1 MNRITKIL
9 LYPFML
15 IVAIVVSL
23 LFVIA
28 FVILSVVAIIGDIIL
43 LALSV
48 ILFPLIAIIWITTTW
63 FDIKSKEE
71 IIEIISVNRDGN

>member
-1 MNRITKIL
+1 MSKTTKIL
-9 LYPFML
+9 LYPLML

-28 FVILSVVAIIGDIIL
+28 FVILSVIAIIGDIIL

-48 ILFPLIAIIWITTTW
+48 ILFPLIAILGITTTW
-63 FDIKSKEE
+63 FDIKSKDE
-71 IIEIISVNRDGN
+71 IIEIISVSKTND